1 MMSIRILLAALA
13 FLLSAA
19 AASAGEVRPF
29 DAAAFEA
36 AQSAKKPIVVHVT
49 ATWCPTCQAQIP
61 IVQSLADDPA
71 NVDLLVFT
79 VDFDTQTDVLRRFDV
94 RHQSTLIAFHG
105 SEERMRSVGDTNAG
119 RIAALV
125 ASAQ

>member
-1 MMSIRILLAALA
+1 MSIRIPLAALA
-13 FLLSAA
+13 LLLSVVAA
-19 AASAGEVRPF
+19 GAGEVRPF

-36 AQSAKKPIVVHVT
+36 AQGAQKPIVVHVT

-61 IVQSLADDPA
+61 IVRSLADDPA
-71 NVDLLVFT
+71 NPDLIVFT
-79 VDFDTQTDVLRRFDV
+79 VDFDTQANVLRRFDV

-105 SEERMRSVGDTNAG
+105 TDERSRSVGDTNPG

-125 ASAQ
+125 AAAR

>member
-1 MMSIRILLAALA
+1 MFIQIRLTVFA

-19 AASAGEVRPF
+19 AANAGEVRPF

-36 AQSAKKPIVVHVT
+36 AQAAQKPIVIHVT

-61 IVQSLADDPA
+61 LVQSLADDRE
-71 NVDLLVFT
+71 NGDLLVFT
-79 VDFDTQTDVLRRFDV
+79 IDFDTQTDVLRRFNV
-94 RHQSTLIAFHG
+94 RHQSTLIAFRG
-105 SEERMRSVGDTNAG
+105 TEERARTVGDTNPD

>member
-1 MMSIRILLAALA
+1 MFIQIRLAVFA

-19 AASAGEVRPF
+19 AANAGEVRPF

-36 AQSAKKPIVVHVT
+36 AQAAQKPIVIHAT

-61 IVQSLADDPA
+61 IVQSLADDPE
-71 NVDLLVFT
+71 NGDLLVFT
-79 VDFDTQTDVLRRFDV
+79 VDFDNQTDVLRRFNV
-94 RHQSTLIAFHG
+94 RHQSTLIAFRG
-105 SEERMRSVGDTNAG
+105 TEERARTVGDTNPD

>member
-1 MMSIRILLAALA
+1 MSIRALLAVLA
-13 FLLSAA
+13 FLLSAV
-19 AASAGEVRPF
+19 AASAGEVRPY

-36 AQSAKKPIVVHVT
+36 AQGAQKPIVIHVT

-71 NVDLLVFT
+71 NAELLVFT
-79 VDFDTQTDVLRRFDV
+79 IDFDTQIDVLRRFNV
-94 RHQSTLIAFHG
+94 RHQSTLIAFRG
-105 SEERMRSVGDTNAG
+105 TEERARTVGDSNPD